1 MESDST
7 GDYEKQKEHRD
18 SLLNDSDISEPIWV
32 CRTIRSGDEV
42 VRGLLDYN
50 IYILCI
56 GIPILLA
63 FFYLA

>member
-32 CRTIRSGDEV
+32 RRTICSGDEV

-63 FFYLA
+63 FLYLA

>member
-7 GDYEKQKEHRD
+7 GDYEKQKEHRHIVP
-18 SLLNDSDISEPIWV
+18 NDCHLPKPIWV

-56 GIPILLA
+56 GLPILLT
-63 FFYLA
+63 FLCLT